1 MEAKAKTAMVYLSE
15 GKTLTIQLKQM
26 KLFAT
31 FSAAIAAGTLVLT
44 ATPAS
49 AQFYNVTPSYGYGG
63 SYGGTT
69 IRNNSTGQSTT
80 FTPSYGGGGTY
91 YNNNGG
97 GGIVLPQGN
106 GYSIH
111 SY

>member
-1 MEAKAKTAMVYLSE
+1 
-15 GKTLTIQLKQM
+15 M
-26 KLFAT
+26 KFFASIS
-31 FSAAIAAGTLVLT
+31 FAFAAGALALT
-44 ATPAS
+44 ASPS
-49 AQFYNVTPSYGYGG
+49 FAQFYNVTPSYSYGG

-69 IRNNSTGQSTT
+69 IRNNSTGSSTT
-80 FTPSYGGGGTY
+80 YTPTYGGGGTY
-91 YNNNGG
+91 NNNYGG